1 MKTTHAPLP
10 SEWIDRVFSKLTLR
24 YGRDFLGKYEG
35 IELDTVK
42 ADWSEEMAGLQNR
55 PDAIKYALDHPTA
68 KAPNVI
74 EFVEA
79 CRRAPVSM
87 RFAIAAPA
95 ANPDVIE
102 RAIAKAQQAFKNAG
116 GQLDPIRKL
125 RQRELDG
132 DKSLTQFQREF
143 WRIALKV
150 ELTGQAA

>member
-10 SEWIDRVFSKLTLR
+10 SEWIDRVFSQLTLR

-95 ANPDVIE
+95 ANPDVIA
-102 RAIAKAQQAFKNAG
+102 RAIAKAPQAVQNAG

-125 RQRELDG
+125 RQRELEG

-143 WRIALKV
+143 WRIALKA